1 MTAIPTEA
9 LLQQAEAGLAAYLR
23 ESTARGALDPAA
35 AAAALARALP
45 ALRLWLGDS
54 RLDTLSPGTRDGIA
68 AAIAAGRWQALL
80 NTFQRSV
87 RFGTAGIRALMA
99 YDRESLQRLRAE
111 GLHAPILK
119 GPNTFNDG
127 VLLLAASG
135 IARFGL
141 SRPTPFRRIVIGHDT
156 RVCSEAFARETA
168 GLFLAYGYT
177 VFLFDGPNPYPETGF
192 AVTRPGIR
200 ADLGLYISASHNDY
214 RYNGFKLLGSGGA
227 QVDVATRNAMYEGF
241 IAQATFADIRR
252 LPLEQAPSGQFVHL
266 GEHTESPGR
275 LALHPGYR
283 EHLLGFLAS
292 DPVPQGAEQ
301 VARAVPRTGNNPSAG
316 KPVSVA
322 RDRDGHQVLATT
334 LSVATCAYHG
344 AGRVLLP
351 SLLESAGFPGVQ
363 VITGRHLDEP
373 DGLFP
378 AFSSEPGHE
387 QQPDPGNERAAAIV
401 LDAYRETFPGGL
413 SELDLIIGTDPDA
426 DRCGVITRVPP
437 NQQSLYGGPF
447 ALMMA
452 NELWTLLLWFR
463 LHRAAEAGRLEP
475 DLQFLTLS
483 HVTQES
489 LVLVARKF
497 GLGVIKTW
505 VGFPSLAAGTRAA
518 WELGRTPVALREK
531 QLEALASL
539 RGGHNADWVDKAHP
553 DICECLDLTPR
564 RSFNAATCEQSNGFS
579 IMGECPENEHTLGR
593 GGHVPDK
600 DGLLAGLLAAEAA
613 AWGKARGMTLIE
625 MLDRCV
631 YADPSIGLFVGGYEP
646 DPLDGEY
653 PGLEGD
659 KIKLGIL
666 ARALDASRAPGFT
679 LGGRTV
685 TSAIL
690 YRTGRYDAVYP
701 PSGTFVFP
709 DEGVRFYLD
718 HNPLSHITVR
728 PSGTGNSLRFYQQLH
743 EPVTEAALLETK
755 ARLRRENKAILNDL
769 RLLLGAPR

>member
-1 MTAIPTEA
+1 MTAIPIDA
-9 LLQQAEAGLAAYLR
+9 LLQQAEAGLSAYLR

-35 AAAALARALP
+35 AAAARARALP

-54 RLDTLSPGTRDGIA
+54 RLDTLSPGTRAGIA
-68 AAIAAGRWQALL
+68 SAIAAGRWQALL
-80 NTFQRSV
+80 NTFQRPV

-99 YDRESLQRLRAE
+99 FDRDSLQRLRAE

-119 GPNTFNDG
+119 GPNTFNDV

-141 SRPTPFRRIVIGHDT
+141 ARPAPFRRIVIGHDT
-156 RVCSEAFARETA
+156 RVCSDAFARETA

-227 QVDVATRNAMYEGF
+227 QVDVAARNAMYEGF
-241 IAQATFADIRR
+241 IAKATFADIRR
-252 LPLEQAPSGQFVHL
+252 LPLEQAPPGQFFHV
-266 GEHTESPGR
+266 GENAESPGR

-283 EHLLGFLAS
+283 EHLLGFLSTSS
-292 DPVPQGAEQ
+292 DDHPL
-301 VARAVPRTGNNPSAG
+301 
-316 KPVSVA
+316 
-322 RDRDGHQVLATT
+322 RDTT

-344 AGRVLLP
+344 AGRALLP
-351 SLLESAGFPGVQ
+351 SLLGSAGFPGIQ

-387 QQPDPGNERAAAIV
+387 QQPDPGDERAAAIV

-437 NQQSLYGGPF
+437 DQQALYGGPF

-475 DLQFLTLS
+475 ERQFLTLS

-497 GLGVIKTW
+497 GLGVITTW

-518 WELGRTPVALREK
+518 WELGRAPAGHGEK

-539 RGGHNADWVDKAHP
+539 RGGHNAEWRDKAHP
-553 DICECLDLTPR
+553 DICECLGLTPR

-631 YADPSIGLFVGGYEP
+631 YADPTIGLFVGGYEP

-666 ARALDASRAPGFT
+666 ARALEASRAPGFT

-685 TSAIL
+685 TSATL

-701 PSGTFVFP
+701 PSGGFVFP

-718 HNPLSHITVR
+718 NNPLSHITVR

-743 EPVTEAALLETK
+743 EPVTEAALPEAK
-755 ARLRRENKAILNDL
+755 ARLMRENKAILADL
-769 RLLLGAPR
+769 RLKLLAPRIPSPLTP